1 MFQRAS
7 IRRFLPLAAVMLC
20 CSLAVAQQDTKPAKK
35 CKPKDT
41 ACNNAQSSSDASGS
55 SSQPQSMHDQF
66 PFPTED
72 SKHGGDA
79 EGTPSAPPAQAANP
93 NGLPQMPTDP
103 VPDPPASSEKPMH
116 IPRNSDD
123 AAGSSSS
130 GSSSSSSGSS
140 SSSSDDDSDVAPTT
154 EAPNAPV
161 KAAPLKNYGAKD
173 SIEVIREKLDK
184 TRVPDDIKVGKYYM
198 DTGNTQGAY
207 LRFKD
212 AVSYDPEDPDARFY
226 LAEAA
231 SKLKHRDEAVANY
244 QECLKLDPGG
254 DHDKASRRALTE
266 LGISAK

>member
-1 MFQRAS
+1 
-7 IRRFLPLAAVMLC
+7 
-20 CSLAVAQQDTKPAKK
+20 
-35 CKPKDT
+35 
-41 ACNNAQSSSDASGS
+41 
-55 SSQPQSMHDQF
+55 MHDQF

-72 SKHGGDA
+72 SKHGDDV
-79 EGTPSAPPAQAANP
+79 EGTSSAPPAQAP
-93 NGLPQMPTDP
+93 KQNGLPQMPTDP
-103 VPDPPASSEKPMH
+103 VPDPPAESEKPMH

-123 AAGSSSS
+123 AS
-130 GSSSSSSGSS
+130 SSSSSSGSS
-140 SSSSDDDSDVAPTT
+140 SSSSSSADDDSDVAPTT
-154 EAPNAPV
+154 AAPNAPV

-173 SIEVIREKLDK
+173 NMEVIREKLDK
-184 TRVPDDIKVGKYYM
+184 TRVPDDLKVGKYYM

-231 SKLKHRDEAVANY
+231 SKLKHHDEAVTNY

-254 DHDKASRRALTE
+254 DHDKASRHALTQ

>member
-1 MFQRAS
+1 MFRCAS
-7 IRRFLPLAAVMLC
+7 IRRFLPLAAAMLC
-20 CSLAVAQQDTKPAKK
+20 CNLAVAQQDAKPAKK

-41 ACNNAQSSSDASGS
+41 ACNSAQSPSDASGS

-72 SKHGGDA
+72 SKHGDDA
-79 EGTPSAPPAQAANP
+79 EGPPSAPPASAPKQ

-103 VPDPPASSEKPMH
+103 VPDPPAGSEKPMH
-116 IPRNSDD
+116 IPRNGDD
-123 AAGSSSS
+123 AAGSS
-130 GSSSSSSGSS
+130 GSSSSSSSA
-140 SSSSDDDSDVAPTT
+140 DDDSDVAPTT

-161 KAAPLKNYGAKD
+161 KSAPLKNYGAKD
-173 SIEVIREKLDK
+173 STEVIREKLDK

-198 DTGNTQGAY
+198 DAGNTQGAY

-212 AVSYDPEDPDARFY
+212 AVGYDPEDPDARFY

-231 SKLKHRDEAVANY
+231 SKLKHRDEAVTNY

-254 DHDKASRRALTE
+254 DHDKAARRALTQ